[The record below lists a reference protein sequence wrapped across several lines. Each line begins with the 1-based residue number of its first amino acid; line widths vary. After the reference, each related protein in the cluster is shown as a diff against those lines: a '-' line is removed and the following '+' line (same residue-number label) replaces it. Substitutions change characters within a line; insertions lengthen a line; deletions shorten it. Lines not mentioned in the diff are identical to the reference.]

1 VSAGTDPVKPVENS
15 IKVNLLHLLK
25 KGIGSESATKKS
37 DDNHD
42 SRPQTKRE
50 NASSKKLSKK
60 PSVADAQKE
69 LKISLT
75 LK

>member
-50 NASSKKLSKK
+50 NASSKKL
-60 PSVADAQKE
+60 
-69 LKISLT
+69 
-75 LK
+75 